1 MEMCLRLYLWA
12 IAEVSVHVSYDLFV
26 SKEQI
31 AFDIEAIDKAIESF
45 DKEIQLYQNRWEKSN
60 DPWMIEHIVKA
71 TLRKIEITIVTGNKA
86 KEMGLST
93 YHSFSLKHG
102 KKAERETIEKLVLK
116 DGAQALDKD
125 VEYRNG
131 QLYYGFFTLKPVK
144 NNKRYIFY
152 LNQNLANKSP
162 WNIVTVI
169 YMEGKKSP
177 EEVKKLIR
185 K

>member
-1 MEMCLRLYLWA
+1 MKRSIFIILTCLLSCMAAVAQQGLNINRLFNENLKTDEWVTQ
-12 IAEVSVHVSYDLFV
+12 ELNG
-26 SKEQI
+26 KT
-31 AFDIEAIDKAIESF
+31 
-45 DKEIQLYQNRWEKSN
+45 EI
-60 DPWMIEHIVKA
+60 
-71 TLRKIEITIVTGNKA
+71 IVTGKKA

-93 YHSFSLKHG
+93 YHSISLNNG
-102 KKAERETIEKLVLK
+102 KKQERESIESLVLK

-131 QLYYGFFTLKPVK
+131 QLYYGFYTLKPIK

-152 LNQNLANKSP
+152 LNQNLSRKSP
-162 WNIVTVI
+162 KNVVTVI
-169 YMEGKKSP
+169 FMEGKKGP

>member
-1 MEMCLRLYLWA
+1 MKRTIFIILTCLLTC
-12 IAEVSVHVSYDLFV
+12 VSVMAQQGLNINRLFNENLKTDDWV
-26 SKEQI
+26 TQELNGKT
-31 AFDIEAIDKAIESF
+31 
-45 DKEIQLYQNRWEKSN
+45 EI
-60 DPWMIEHIVKA
+60 
-71 TLRKIEITIVTGNKA
+71 IVTGDKA

-93 YHSFSLKHG
+93 YHSISLNSG
-102 KKAERETIEKLVLK
+102 KKQDRESIEALVIK

-131 QLYYGFFTLKPVK
+131 QLYYGFYTLKPNK
-144 NNKRYIFY
+144 RNKRYIFY
-152 LNQNLANKSP
+152 LNQNLARKSP
-162 WNIVTVI
+162 KNIVTVI

>member
-1 MEMCLRLYLWA
+1 MKRIIIIFIGLFIA
-12 IAEVSVHVSYDLFV
+12 IAARAQQGLNINSLFNENLITESWV
-26 SKEQI
+26 TQELN
-31 AFDIEAIDKAIESF
+31 DKT
-45 DKEIQLYQNRWEKSN
+45 EI
-60 DPWMIEHIVKA
+60 
-71 TLRKIEITIVTGNKA
+71 IVTGNKA
-86 KEMGLST
+86 KELGLNT
-93 YHSFSLKHG
+93 YHSISVTG
-102 KKAERETIEKLVLK
+102 KAKSDRTAIERLVIK

-131 QLYYGFFTLKPVK
+131 QLYYGFYTLKPNK
-144 NNKRYIFY
+144 KNKRYIFY

-162 WNIVTVI
+162 KNVVTVI

>member
-1 MEMCLRLYLWA
+1 MKRIIIICIGLLAA
-12 IAEVSVHVSYDLFV
+12 ITAMAQQGLNINSLFNEKLITDDWV
-26 SKEQI
+26 TQELNGKT
-31 AFDIEAIDKAIESF
+31 
-45 DKEIQLYQNRWEKSN
+45 EI
-60 DPWMIEHIVKA
+60 
-71 TLRKIEITIVTGNKA
+71 IVTGNKA
-86 KEMGLST
+86 KELGLT
-93 YHSFSLKHG
+93 KYHSISVTG
-102 KKAERETIEKLVLK
+102 KAKSDRTSIERLVIK

-131 QLYYGFFTLKPVK
+131 QLYYGFYTLKPNK
-144 NNKRYIFY
+144 KNKRYIFY

-162 WNIVTVI
+162 KNIVTVI